1 MIFLYILVYLVI
13 AWCVAKLYLLV
24 EKKPINNT
32 DKEFAIGIGLTWIF
46 SVPFLLSFLII
57 GGILMLIIEGFKKT
71 I

>member
-1 MIFLYILVYLVI
+1 MIFLYILGYLVI

-24 EKKPINNT
+24 ESKPIDNT
-32 DKEFAIGIGLTWIF
+32 DKEFAVAFGISWIL
-46 SVPFLLSFLII
+46 SVPILLSFLII